1 MVDPLGAVMIMCLSP
16 FYAGVFHLGLLVPK
30 GNEFILAPDRA
41 LVACSISCNSLL
53 MSAIGARSGVEAAH
67 LCRFFTKPSHKIT
80 KIS

>member
-41 LVACSISCNSLL
+41 LVACSISCNLP
-53 MSAIGARSGVEAAH
+53 MRRERSAIGGRIGAFVPI
-67 LCRFFTKPSHKIT
+67 LHKTIT
-80 KIS
+80 